1 MAYDIFSSID
11 YYYSNFGFLK
21 FVSFSWFFSVF
32 LFILFILPYYSLSRL
47 NLFFRFFNL
56 NAWVRS
62 LYRDKF
68 IFGIISCFFIFIV
81 FQNVYGLFPYT
92 FGIRRHFLRNIMISL
107 EIWLVIMFW
116 GIFHRV
122 VSFLSHFVLFASP
135 LGLGV
140 GLCFIET
147 IRNFIRF
154 LTLALRLAVNIT
166 TGHVILGLVGNACFS
181 FFGSIRLFF
190 LLFLSFY
197 LIFDLFI
204 GFIQGFVFGLLCSQ
218 YFEEVTVFH

>member
-11 YYYSNFGFLK
+11 YYYSNFGFLNS
-21 FVSFSWFFSVF
+21 FSFSWFFSIILFSVF
-32 LFILFILPYYSLSRL
+32 LLTFYSLSGL
-47 NLFFRFFNL
+47 NFFFRFFYL
-56 NAWVRS
+56 NAWVRF
-62 LYRDKF
+62 LKMDK
-68 IFGIISCFFIFIV
+68 IMFGVVSGFFIFIC

-92 FGIRRHFLRNIMISL
+92 FGISSHFLSKIVISL

-116 GIFHRV
+116 GVFHGI

-140 GLCFIET
+140 VLCLIET
-147 IRNFIRF
+147 VSNFIRF
-154 LTLALRLAVNIT
+154 LTLALRLAVKIT
-166 TGHVILGLVGNACFS
+166 TGHVILGLVGQACFS
-181 FFGSIRLFF
+181 FFGFF
-190 LLFLSFY
+190 SLCFGLFLSFY
-197 LIFDLFI
+197 LVFDLFI